1 MYTLGGFRFIV
12 YKFSNTMFNMKL
24 IEKLRFILSKF
35 SSNLSDP
42 KLIDKSRFEASEFS
56 TLFDP
61 NTMEKTAE
69 DLPFDVLWLIFANLE
84 LPDLVRAGSVC
95 SIWRDIYTSLCNSG
109 SYNPQYTPYLLYT
122 SESAGARAAC
132 LYSLA
137 EKKTYT
143 LTLPDPP
150 LRSRYIFGSSYG
162 WIATADERSEL
173 HIVNPITGDQIALP
187 SVITIEWVKPIFSD
201 TGAICGYEHSGY
213 SGVWITSG
221 IPSIFDLSE
230 LRDYLFYKVFLSS
243 DPSAGEYF
251 VVLIHNPHCQLSF
264 ARAGDDRWTLL
275 PHGDSY
281 EDCLF
286 NGRLLYACTR
296 FGEIHEFDLGTL
308 AMTHKILLDRVKDIY
323 DEKIYIVQAS
333 CGELLQIWR
342 YDDTLEEGDGEE
354 EYHSDSE
361 LALDRELPWYSTSM
375 IKVHKVEPAS
385 KKLVEISSLGANAL
399 FLGHNQSLCLHA
411 EEHPQLKANH
421 VYFADDEPYTAF
433 KNKRRDI
440 GVFDLEHNRSEKI
453 VSPQLWTNWPAPV
466 WLVPNPRRISMSLCK

>member
-1 MYTLGGFRFIV
+1 
-12 YKFSNTMFNMKL
+12 
-24 IEKLRFILSKF
+24 
-35 SSNLSDP
+35 
-42 KLIDKSRFEASEFS
+42 
-56 TLFDP
+56 
-61 NTMEKTAE
+61 MEKTAE
-69 DLPFDVLWLIFANLE
+69 DLSFDVLWLIFANLE

-109 SYNPQYTPYLLYT
+109 SYNPQHTPCLLYT
-122 SESAGARAAC
+122 SESASARAAC

-213 SGVWITSG
+213 FGVWITSG

-296 FGEIHEFDLGTL
+296 FGEIHEFDLGTP

-333 CGELLQIWR
+333 CGELLQIWSQCLACPGTWPGLASHLHR
-342 YDDTLEEGDGEE
+342 WPSISTSLAALSDSLAILHAAALLVSLATALRSPVSAWSAASCAAVLEE
-354 EYHSDSE
+354 
-361 LALDRELPWYSTSM
+361 LACT
-375 IKVHKVEPAS
+375 
-385 KKLVEISSLGANAL
+385 
-399 FLGHNQSLCLHA
+399 
-411 EEHPQLKANH
+411 
-421 VYFADDEPYTAF
+421 
-433 KNKRRDI
+433 
-440 GVFDLEHNRSEKI
+440 
-453 VSPQLWTNWPAPV
+453 APV
-466 WLVPNPRRISMSLCK
+466 PSATVYAVAALLKSATGSGDLCVRAVAVRAVLASSDVLAT